1 MEKAMIDF
9 TKYLKVIVV
18 AASLTGFVGCSD
30 FLNQS
35 KNSVSGARPAERQ
48 GPKRPDV
55 NPLPAGYEDPNV
67 GQFSEGKML
76 VNIGLNVI
84 ARSAADFSLE
94 SSVLE
99 RRLGEACGQA
109 SVAVDLNRPTWD
121 EARVQWKRA
130 MMAFHRVD
138 SFPVG
143 PLSADG
149 RRLASQLYAWPLF
162 NSCGIDL
169 ETIKHKEGIGTAAS
183 DLPAPVRGLGALE
196 YLLFEESM
204 TTRCNARAYP
214 QVVSWTGLSAEEKRL
229 DRCRLALKIASNVRE
244 GANILADEWSP
255 AGRNFTRKFIDKS
268 DPAMPNVLSATN
280 ALTDS
285 LFQIEALKDQR
296 LARPLGRTKDC
307 ASESGICPEDV
318 EHPFAGLA
326 LEAVTVRLTAFQ
338 DAFQGRF
345 TTDSDRKVVN
355 GFGFDDFLVARGHSD
370 VAVRFDESIE
380 AARRGFASVRTNNLA
395 DLIQRMSIEECQ
407 ATTSTQRKVEICA
420 LWQDVRTVSIKLK
433 TDLLTVLA
441 LRAPPTYQGDND

>member
-1 MEKAMIDF
+1 MNDLA
-9 TKYLKVIVV
+9 KYLKLIVV
-18 AASLTGFVGCSD
+18 STSVTFLVGCSD
-30 FLNQS
+30 FLNQP
-35 KNSVSGARPAERQ
+35 KNAVSGGRSADQQ

-55 NPLPAGYEDPNV
+55 NPLPPGYEDPNA
-67 GQFSEGKML
+67 GKFSEDKML

-84 ARSAADFSLE
+84 ARAAADFSLE

-109 SVAVDLNRPTWD
+109 SIAAELNRSAWD
-121 EARVQWKRA
+121 EARTQWKRA

-149 RRLASQLYAWPLF
+149 KRLANQLYAWPLF
-162 NSCGIDL
+162 NSCGIDS

-214 QVVSWTGLSAEEKRL
+214 QVVSWTALSAEEKRL

-244 GANILADEWSP
+244 GANRLADEWSP
-255 AGRNFTRKFIDKS
+255 TGRNFTRRFIDKS
-268 DPAMPNVLSATN
+268 DPEMPSVLSATN

-318 EHPFAGLA
+318 EHPYAGVA
-326 LEAVTVRLTAFQ
+326 LEAATVRLTAFQ
-338 DAFQGRF
+338 DAFHGRF

-370 VAVRFDESIE
+370 VAIRFEESIE
-380 AARRGFASVRTNNLA
+380 AARRGFALVRTNNLA
-395 DLIQRMSIEECQ
+395 DMIKRMSKEECQ

-420 LWQDVRTVSIKLK
+420 LWQDVRTVATKLK